1 MIAEVTVIP
10 PRFPS
15 LYAAAAPS
23 LPGGRRRDSGGR
35 WRSVKLAQ
43 RLGAETSRS
52 PAEVRA
58 VRRRRQVSFAT
69 PAHRLKCR
77 RRNRKRA
84 TEMAANLP
92 ALSGGQLV
100 VGCLKAHQVEMAF
113 SVAGES
119 YLEVLDAL
127 YDAPEIRLIT
137 CRQEGGAAFMAEAYA
152 KATGKPG
159 VLLVTRG
166 PGACNA
172 SIGIHTAFQDSTP
185 MVVLIGQVARH
196 QLDREAFQEVDFRKM
211 FAPLAKWVAQIDL
224 AERVPELVNQAF
236 QVATSGRPGP
246 VVLALPEDM
255 LRDHSAAAVVG
266 PYRAVRAHPGAA
278 DLAELRRLLVAAER
292 PIMLVGGGGWDDRA
306 CYDITKF
313 AEANQL
319 PVCCSFRRQDIVDN
333 RSPSFVGD
341 LGTGASA
348 ALVARIKESDLVLA
362 VGARIGEIT
371 SQSYSLLGIPEP
383 GKVLV
388 HVHAGAEELGR
399 VFRPSLPI
407 QSGMPE
413 FAVAAA
419 ALSPV
424 PTPRWS
430 DWRAAVRSE
439 YEAGLVPTAAG
450 AALDLGKVM
459 TWLRDRLPDDAIV
472 TSDAGNFSGWPN
484 RFLQYR
490 RPGRQLGP
498 TSGAMGYG
506 VPAAV
511 AAKLV
516 HPDRLVVG
524 FCGDGGFMMTGQE
537 LATAMLEGTGPII
550 LVFNNAMYGTI
561 RMHQERRFPGRVVGT
576 ALKNPDFIGIARA
589 YGIFGAS
596 VSRTEE
602 FAPAFEEAAAGK
614 GPAIIELKMDPELIT
629 TRTTLSEI
637 RREAE
642 ARQVQGMEV

>member
-1 MIAEVTVIP
+1 MT
-10 PRFPS
+10 
-15 LYAAAAPS
+15 
-23 LPGGRRRDSGGR
+23 
-35 WRSVKLAQ
+35 
-43 RLGAETSRS
+43 T
-52 PAEVRA
+52 
-58 VRRRRQVSFAT
+58 
-69 PAHRLKCR
+69 
-77 RRNRKRA
+77 
-84 TEMAANLP
+84 NL
-92 ALSGGQLV
+92 LSGGQLV
-100 VGCLKAHQVEMAF
+100 VAALRAHRVEMAF
-113 SVAGES
+113 SLAGES

-127 YDAPEIRLIT
+127 FDAPEIRLVT
-137 CRQEGGAAFMAEAYA
+137 CRQEGGAAFMAEAYG
-152 KATGKPG
+152 KLTGKPG

-185 MVVLIGQVARH
+185 MVVLVGQVARH
-196 QLDREAFQEVDFRKM
+196 QIDREAFQEVDFRKM
-211 FAPLAKWVAQIDL
+211 FAPLAKWVAQIDM
-224 AERVPELVNQAF
+224 AERVPELINQAF

-255 LRDHSAAAVVG
+255 LREHSAAAVVG
-266 PYRAVRAHPGAA
+266 PYRAVHAHPGAA
-278 DLAELRRLLVAAER
+278 DLAEMRRLLVAAER
-292 PIMLVGGGGWDDRA
+292 PMMLVGGGGWDDRA
-306 CYDITKF
+306 CHDITKF

-348 ALVARIKESDLVLA
+348 TLVARIKEADLVLA

-371 SQSYSLLGIPEP
+371 SQSYSLMGIPDP
-383 GKVLV
+383 GKVLI
-388 HVHAGAEELGR
+388 HVHPGAEELGR
-399 VFRPSLPI
+399 VFRPTLPI
-407 QSGMPE
+407 QSGMSE
-413 FAVAAA
+413 FAAAAA
-419 ALSPV
+419 ALDLV

-439 YEAGLVPTAAG
+439 YEAGLVPSSAAG
-450 AALDLGKVM
+450 GALDLGKVM

-506 VPAAV
+506 VPAAI

-537 LATAMLEGTGPII
+537 IATSMLEGVGPII

-576 ALKNPDFIGIARA
+576 ALKNPDFLGLARA
-589 YGIFGAS
+589 YGVFGAS

-602 FAPAFEEAAAGK
+602 FAPAFEEAAAGE
-614 GPAIIELKMDPELIT
+614 GPAIIELKMDPEMIT

>member
-1 MIAEVTVIP
+1 MATN
-10 PRFPS
+10 
-15 LYAAAAPS
+15 
-23 LPGGRRRDSGGR
+23 
-35 WRSVKLAQ
+35 
-43 RLGAETSRS
+43 
-52 PAEVRA
+52 RA
-58 VRRRRQVSFAT
+58 
-69 PAHRLKCR
+69 L
-77 RRNRKRA
+77 
-84 TEMAANLP
+84 
-92 ALSGGQLV
+92 LSGGQLV
-100 VGCLKAHQVEMAF
+100 VAALRAHRVDMAF

-127 YDAPEIRLIT
+127 FDAPDIRLVT
-137 CRQEGGAAFMAEAYA
+137 CRQEGGAAFMAEAYG
-152 KATGKPG
+152 KLTGRPG

-185 MVVLIGQVARH
+185 MVALVGQVARH
-196 QLDREAFQEVDFRKM
+196 QIDREAFQEVDFRRM
-211 FAPLAKWVAQIDL
+211 FAPLAKWVAQIDM
-224 AERVPELVNQAF
+224 AARVPELINQAF

-255 LRDHSAAAVVG
+255 LRDCCAAAVVD

-278 DLAELRRLLVAAER
+278 DVAELRRLLAAAER
-292 PIMLVGGGGWDDRA
+292 PMMLVGGSGWSDKA
-306 CYDITKF
+306 CRDITRF
-313 AEANQL
+313 AQANDL

-333 RSPSFVGD
+333 RLSCFVGD
-341 LGTGASA
+341 LGTGASPS
-348 ALVARIKESDLVLA
+348 LVARVKEADLLLV

-371 SQSYSLLGIPEP
+371 SQSYSLLDIPDP
-383 GKVLV
+383 GKVLI
-388 HVHAGAEELGR
+388 HVHLAAEELGR
-399 VFRPSLPI
+399 VFRPSLAI

-413 FAVAAA
+413 FAAAAA

-424 PTPRWS
+424 APRRWS
-430 DWRAAVRSE
+430 SWREGVRAE
-439 YEAGLVPTAAG
+439 YEAGLIPPPIRG
-450 AALDLGKVM
+450 PLDLGEIM
-459 TWLRDRLPDDAIV
+459 RWLRDRLPDDSIV

-550 LVFNNAMYGTI
+550 LVFNNSMYGTI

-576 ALKNPDFIGIARA
+576 ALKSPDFLALAQA
-589 YGIFGAS
+589 YGVYGAS
-596 VSRTEE
+596 ITSTTD
-602 FAPAFEEAAAGK
+602 FAPAFETAASGGRA
-614 GPAIIELKMDPELIT
+614 AIIELKMDPEMIT

-637 RREAE
+637 RRQAE
-642 ARQVQGMEV
+642 VRQAERAAG

>member
-1 MIAEVTVIP
+1 MT
-10 PRFPS
+10 
-15 LYAAAAPS
+15 
-23 LPGGRRRDSGGR
+23 
-35 WRSVKLAQ
+35 
-43 RLGAETSRS
+43 T
-52 PAEVRA
+52 
-58 VRRRRQVSFAT
+58 
-69 PAHRLKCR
+69 
-77 RRNRKRA
+77 
-84 TEMAANLP
+84 NL
-92 ALSGGQLV
+92 LSGGQLV
-100 VGCLKAHQVEMAF
+100 VAALRAHRVDMAF
-113 SVAGES
+113 GVAGES

-127 YDAPEIRLIT
+127 FDAPEIRLVT
-137 CRQEGGAAFMAEAYA
+137 CRQEGGAAFMAEAYG
-152 KATGKPG
+152 KLTGKPG

-185 MVVLIGQVARH
+185 MVVLVGQVARH
-196 QLDREAFQEVDFRKM
+196 QIDREAFQEVDFRKM
-211 FAPLAKWVAQIDL
+211 FAPLAKWVAQIDI
-224 AERVPELVNQAF
+224 AERVPELINQAF

-266 PYRAVRAHPGAA
+266 PYRAVHAHPGAA

-306 CYDITKF
+306 CQDITRF
-313 AEANQL
+313 AETNQL

-348 ALVARIKESDLVLA
+348 ALVARIKEADLVLA

-371 SQSYSLLGIPEP
+371 SQSYSLMRIPDP
-383 GKVLV
+383 GKALI

-413 FAVAAA
+413 FAAAAA
-419 ALSPV
+419 ALPPV
-424 PTPRWS
+424 PEPRWS
-430 DWRAAVRSE
+430 DWAAAVRSE
-439 YEAGLVPTAAG
+439 YEAGLVPTTAG

-459 TWLRDRLPDDAIV
+459 TWMRDRLPDDAIV

-537 LATAMLEGTGPII
+537 IATSMLEGVGPII

-576 ALKNPDFIGIARA
+576 ALKNPDFLGLARA
-589 YGIFGAS
+589 YGVFGAS
-596 VSRTEE
+596 VARTEE

-614 GPAIIELKMDPELIT
+614 GPAIIELKMDPEMIT

-637 RREAE
+637 RQEADV
-642 ARQVQGMEV
+642 RRVQGMEV

>member
-1 MIAEVTVIP
+1 MT
-10 PRFPS
+10 
-15 LYAAAAPS
+15 
-23 LPGGRRRDSGGR
+23 
-35 WRSVKLAQ
+35 
-43 RLGAETSRS
+43 T
-52 PAEVRA
+52 
-58 VRRRRQVSFAT
+58 
-69 PAHRLKCR
+69 
-77 RRNRKRA
+77 
-84 TEMAANLP
+84 NL
-92 ALSGGQLV
+92 LSGGQLV
-100 VGCLKAHQVEMAF
+100 VAALGAHRVDMAF

-127 YDAPEIRLIT
+127 FDAPEIRLVT
-137 CRQEGGAAFMAEAYA
+137 CRQEGGAAFMAEAYG
-152 KATGKPG
+152 KLTGKPG

-172 SIGIHTAFQDSTP
+172 SIGVHTAFQDSTP
-185 MVVLIGQVARH
+185 MVVLVGQVARH
-196 QLDREAFQEVDFRKM
+196 QIDREAFQEVDFRKM
-211 FAPLAKWVAQIDL
+211 FAPLAKWVAQIDM
-224 AERVPELVNQAF
+224 ADRVPELINQAF

-255 LRDHSAAAVVG
+255 LREHSAAAVVG
-266 PYRAVRAHPGAA
+266 PYRPVHAHPGAA
-278 DLAELRRLLVAAER
+278 DLAEMRRLLVAAER
-292 PIMLVGGGGWDDRA
+292 PIMLVGGGGWDDQA
-306 CYDITKF
+306 CHDITKF

-333 RSPSFVGD
+333 RSLSFVGD

-348 ALVARIKESDLVLA
+348 ALVARIKEADLVLA

-383 GKVLV
+383 GKVLI

-413 FAVAAA
+413 FAAAAA

-424 PTPRWS
+424 PAPRWS

-439 YEAGLVPTAAG
+439 YEAGLLPSTRAG
-450 AALDLGKVM
+450 EALDPGKVM
-459 TWLRDRLPDDAIV
+459 TWLRDRLPDNAIV

-537 LATAMLEGTGPII
+537 IATSMLEGIGPII

-576 ALKNPDFIGIARA
+576 TLKNPDFLGLARA
-589 YGIFGAS
+589 YGVFGAS
-596 VSRTEE
+596 VARTEE

-614 GPAIIELKMDPELIT
+614 GPAIIELKMDPEMIT

-637 RREAE
+637 RQEAE